1 MIIIDSSV
9 WISFFNPSDSN
20 YDRAKKI
27 FEGLNSEHIVI
38 FDYIYTESMTVFRNK
53 VSDEVCIKF
62 EQLLHCWDISVF
74 FTDHVLVHLATE
86 YFFQFKKLSF
96 TDCLILASSKVNDY
110 EIATFDTA
118 LQKAAD
124 FLALSC

>member
-9 WISFFNPSDSN
+9 WISFFNPLDSN
-20 YDRAKKI
+20 HDKAKKM
-27 FEGLNSEHIVI
+27 FKGLNTEHIVI

-53 VSDEVCIKF
+53 ASDEFCIKF
-62 EQLLHCWDISVF
+62 EQLLHYWDISVF
-74 FTDHVLVHLATE
+74 FTDHSLVRLAAE

-96 TDCLILASSKVNDY
+96 TDCLILASAKVNNY

-118 LQKAAD
+118 LQKAAKSV
-124 FLALSC
+124 LTR